1 MELEEH
7 RHQKADDSI
16 KHVGYL
22 DSDIRCKLLLV
33 LRLHTVIVGVEGP
46 SDTFKP
52 GEGHRHNHEVSDNEH
67 IYQQ

>member
-7 RHQKADDSI
+7 RHQNGDDSV

-22 DSDIRCKLLLV
+22 DSDIRRELLLV
-33 LRLHTVIVGVEGP
+33 LGLHTVIIGVERP
-46 SDTFKP
+46 PNTFKP
-52 GEGHRHNHEVSDNEH
+52 GEGHRHDHEVSDNEH